1 MQVLLKLKNSVR
13 AAKSYWD
20 YLFLAVSVA
29 LLVFFV
35 YWHDIEVLVNEALQ
49 SEALNYVLIVPFF
62 AGYLFYAQRRMVYAT
77 VQLDARRPQARTK
90 YVNTLVGVSFCL
102 IAFLIYWYGTYTFHP
117 LEYHLLSLPVFLLGV
132 ILILFN
138 MKTLK
143 TLLLSTL
150 FLLFIMPPPAEIVY
164 AAGGA
169 LASFNTQAA
178 YLLLR
183 TFELPVTLSTV
194 YGAPTLT
201 LEAQVSGSTSF
212 TVDLP
217 CSGVYTLIAFTMFA
231 VFLALA
237 LPASSKR
244 KAGIFIVGFSLFA
257 VLNIVRIA
265 SIVSAAYFFGE
276 QVALVFFHSFAGLL
290 LITIGM
296 ILTFLIVD
304 KLFKKPVYPK
314 AQPLQTCETCR
325 TNRQENMDFCSEC
338 GRFSATVRRKLSRS
352 AWTKLALL
360 AIGCSIAALTI
371 TAPAFALAQNSIEVT
386 SGWEHAANV
395 FPTVPDYTLKFLYR
409 AASFEK
415 IAKQDA
421 ALIYAYYSSNTSA
434 PTVYAL
440 INVADS
446 ISNLHSWEVCFITYQ
461 TAQGQNPI
469 VTVLDSRDVQILEN
483 PPLIAHY
490 LTFEHPD
497 NYTQVTLYWY
507 EKATFH
513 IGITAEQKYVR
524 ISLLIR
530 LEQNRTDYKALEEK
544 LYNFSKMIAE
554 HWAPLKTQTALALG
568 IPAQQLLLALSLGF
582 VITAETA
589 QRSTESRKRS
599 NNLKIFNNTATPEE
613 KLMLQ
618 TILDL
623 TEEKKAF
630 TTKEIAA
637 ALSRKTGKP
646 VNLDKLLENLNQLES
661 YGFID
666 KDVVSR
672 GNQPVQVWKNRLPK

>member
-1 MQVLLKLKNSVR
+1 
-13 AAKSYWD
+13 
-20 YLFLAVSVA
+20 
-29 LLVFFV
+29 
-35 YWHDIEVLVNEALQ
+35 
-49 SEALNYVLIVPFF
+49 
-62 AGYLFYAQRRMVYAT
+62 
-77 VQLDARRPQARTK
+77 
-90 YVNTLVGVSFCL
+90 
-102 IAFLIYWYGTYTFHP
+102 
-117 LEYHLLSLPVFLLGV
+117 
-132 ILILFN
+132 
-138 MKTLK
+138 
-143 TLLLSTL
+143 
-150 FLLFIMPPPAEIVY
+150 
-164 AAGGA
+164 
-169 LASFNTQAA
+169 
-178 YLLLR
+178 
-183 TFELPVTLSTV
+183 
-194 YGAPTLT
+194 
-201 LEAQVSGSTSF
+201 
-212 TVDLP
+212 
-217 CSGVYTLIAFTMFA
+217 
-231 VFLALA
+231 
-237 LPASSKR
+237 
-244 KAGIFIVGFSLFA
+244 
-257 VLNIVRIA
+257 
-265 SIVSAAYFFGE
+265 
-276 QVALVFFHSFAGLL
+276 
-290 LITIGM
+290 
-296 ILTFLIVD
+296 
-304 KLFKKPVYPK
+304 
-314 AQPLQTCETCR
+314 
-325 TNRQENMDFCSEC
+325 
-338 GRFSATVRRKLSRS
+338 
-352 AWTKLALL
+352 
-360 AIGCSIAALTI
+360 
-371 TAPAFALAQNSIEVT
+371 
-386 SGWEHAANV
+386 
-395 FPTVPDYTLKFLYR
+395 
-409 AASFEK
+409 
-415 IAKQDA
+415 
-421 ALIYAYYSSNTSA
+421 
-434 PTVYAL
+434 
-440 INVADS
+440 
-446 ISNLHSWEVCFITYQ
+446 
-461 TAQGQNPI
+461 
-469 VTVLDSRDVQILEN
+469 
-483 PPLIAHY
+483 